1 MNINATLMNIFHICK
16 REMWLHYHV
25 IRMEHTSEVVYEGKL
40 IGEESYPFR
49 ADKNEELEIS
59 LPLEN
64 EKVVLT
70 AKIDFFDAKRG
81 IVHETKKS
89 AAKEWAHVAQVQ
101 FYLYLLQKNGVE
113 VSHGV
118 IEYPK
123 LRQTERVILGEA
135 DVLRIETNIEKIRQV
150 LEQEQCPPKLP
161 ISKCKACSYFEFCWV
176 GDE

>member
-16 REMWLHYHV
+16 REMWLHYHA

-40 IGEESYPFR
+40 IGEDSYPFR
-49 ADKNEELEIS
+49 ADKNEEVEIS

-64 EKVVLT
+64 EKVILT

-123 LRQTERVILGEA
+123 LRQTERVTLGED
-135 DVLRIETNIEKIRQV
+135 DVLRIEANIEKIREV
-150 LEQEQCPPKLP
+150 LEQEECPPKLP